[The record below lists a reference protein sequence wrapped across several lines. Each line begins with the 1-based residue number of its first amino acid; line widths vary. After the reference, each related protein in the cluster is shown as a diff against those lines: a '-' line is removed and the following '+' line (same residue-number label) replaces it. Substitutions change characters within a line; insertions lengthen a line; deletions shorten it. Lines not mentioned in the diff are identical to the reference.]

1 MPRGTDQPERGQGGQ
16 TRHDSDY
23 VFTTRTGRTIEPMNL
38 SRSFQRIAED
48 AGLPRIRL
56 HDARHGC
63 ATLLFAAGVPA
74 RVVMEILGHSQ
85 IAVTMNIYTH
95 VSDDH
100 RREAMGHMDRLL
112 RRRRPE

>member
-1 MPRGTDQPERGQGGQ
+1 MTLGTDAP
-16 TRHDSDY
+16 
-23 VFTTRTGRTIEPMNL
+23 
-38 SRSFQRIAED
+38 RSCS
-48 AGLPRIRL
+48 PP
-56 HDARHGC
+56 
-63 ATLLFAAGVPA
+63 VSPA

-95 VSDDH
+95 VSDDN